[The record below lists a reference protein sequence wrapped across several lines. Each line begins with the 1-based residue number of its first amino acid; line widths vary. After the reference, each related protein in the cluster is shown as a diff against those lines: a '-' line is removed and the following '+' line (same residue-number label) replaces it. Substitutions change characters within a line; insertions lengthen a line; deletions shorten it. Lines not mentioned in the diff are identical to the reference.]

1 MWQVTLD
8 LLPCAQGFIQDY
20 ELGLPS
26 VWRIGPGK
34 RGDAGSLLQLLLAL

>member
-26 VWRIGPGK
+26 VCCIGPGK
-34 RGDAGSLLQLLLAL
+34 RGDVGSLLQLLLAL